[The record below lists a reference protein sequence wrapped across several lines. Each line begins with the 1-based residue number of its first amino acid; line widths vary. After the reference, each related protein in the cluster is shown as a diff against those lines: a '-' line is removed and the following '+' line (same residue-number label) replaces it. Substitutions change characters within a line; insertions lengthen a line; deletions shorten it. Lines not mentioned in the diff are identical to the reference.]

1 MHEVVGDKLRLSKL
15 RRARWASLALLS
27 LILLLATVAASQ
39 TVRVD
44 ITPGHVANSFVP
56 TEALG
61 AGIDRIETSSTDK
74 VFTEPVMKQVLA
86 AGWHSVTYRQN
97 TELHVEAWHWNP
109 QGTWSESGEKGYF
122 VGNARP
128 TEFIRH
134 SFGYSL
140 PHRGFTRNEGTD
152 TEGFSR
158 MTDGDEK
165 TYWKSNPYLTQA
177 FTGENDSNY
186 PQWVVID
193 LANNHPVNAIRISW
207 AEPYARRYLVQYWTG
222 ADPMKQ
228 STKGAWVTF
237 QGGAETNGAGG
248 VKTLQLAPSPVAVRY
263 LRILMSESSNTCD
276 SHDSGDRR
284 NCVGYAINE
293 LYLGTAAPD
302 GKFHD
307 LVRHTA
313 DPDQTTTYCS
323 SVDSWHEPAGI
334 DDKGDQVG
342 MDLFYTSGYTR
353 GLPAMMPV
361 SMLYGNPDDS
371 ANQIAYLKAR
381 GYPISYIEM
390 GEEPDGQY
398 MLPEDYGALYLQ
410 WATALHKVDPSL
422 KLGGPIF
429 EGVNEDIQVWPD
441 AQGRSSWLGR
451 FIAYLKAH
459 NRLQDLSFMSFEHY
473 PFEPCKI
480 QWSNLYEEPALISH
494 ILQVWHDDGLPPNV
508 PMFITE
514 LNISWNTG
522 ESFPDNFGSLWL
534 ADFVGSFLT
543 AGGNALYYFH
553 YLPETL
559 SHGCGSSIGTFS
571 MLSVDK
577 NYQIKQPLSQFF
589 ASQLINLEWVQSGD
603 GKHQVFP
610 ASADITD
617 PAGHKLVTSYAVQ
630 RPDGQWAL
638 MIINKDQENPHSVQ
652 IAFHDA
658 DKNTDRAFDG
668 PVDMITF
675 GSAQYRWNPATNGGT
690 ASPDG
695 PPAKSQITGGPT
707 TTYTLPK
714 ASVTVLRGQI
724 SNGKTTQP

>member
-1 MHEVVGDKLRLSKL
+1 MRPSAHAKLRWLKL
-15 RRARWASLALLS
+15 GIPGWIPA
-27 LILLLATVAASQ
+27 ILLVGSLLISPALSQ

-44 ITPGHVANSFVP
+44 VTPGHAVNTFVP

-61 AGIDRIETSSTDK
+61 AGIDRIDTVSTDK
-74 VFTEPVMKQVLA
+74 VFAEPVMRQVLS
-86 AGWHSVTYRQN
+86 AGWNSVTYRQN

-109 QGTWSESGEKGYF
+109 QGAWSDPGGKGYF
-122 VGNARP
+122 VGNAKP
-128 TEFIRH
+128 SEFIRH
-134 SFGYSL
+134 SFGYGL

-152 TEGFSR
+152 ANGFSR
-158 MTDGDEK
+158 ITDGDEK
-165 TYWKSNPYLTQA
+165 TYWKSNPYLTKA
-177 FTGENDSNY
+177 FTGEDDANY

-193 LANNHPVNAIRISW
+193 LANNHSVNAIRISW
-207 AEPYARRYLVQYWTG
+207 AEPYAKRYLVQYWTG
-222 ADPMKQ
+222 ADPIKQ

-237 QGGAETNGAGG
+237 RGGAEINGSGG
-248 VKTLQLAPSPVAVRY
+248 LKTLRLDPSALAVRF

-276 SHDSGDRR
+276 SHGSADRR

-293 LYLGTAAPD
+293 IYLGTVSAD
-302 GKFHD
+302 GEFHD

-323 SVDSWHEPAGI
+323 SVDPWHEPSGI

-353 GLPAMMPV
+353 GLPAMIPV
-361 SMLYGNPDDS
+361 AMLYGTPEDS

-410 WATALHKVDPSL
+410 WASALHKVDPGL

-441 AQGRSSWLGR
+441 AQGQSSWLGR
-451 FIAYLKAH
+451 FIAYLRSH
-459 NRLQDLSFMSFEHY
+459 NRLQDLAFMSFEHY

-480 QWSNLYEEPALISH
+480 QWSNLYDEPALISH
-494 ILQVWHDDGLPPNV
+494 ILQVWRDDGLPSNV

-543 AGGNALYYFH
+543 SGGNALYYFH
-553 YLPETL
+553 YIPEML

-571 MLSVDK
+571 MLTVDK
-577 NYQIKQPLSQFF
+577 NYQIQQPLSQYF
-589 ASQLINLEWVQSGD
+589 ASQLINLEWVQPGN

-610 ASADITD
+610 AGADIEDT
-617 PAGHKLVTSYAVQ
+617 AGHKLVTAYAVQ

-638 MIINKDQENPHSVQ
+638 MIVNKDQENPHSVRL
-652 IAFHDA
+652 AFHDA
-658 DKNTDRAFDG
+658 STNTESGFAG

-675 GSAQYRWNPATNGGT
+675 GSAQYHWNPEPNGGT
-690 ASPDG
+690 ADPDG
-695 PPAKSQITGGPT
+695 PAAKSRMNAGPA

-724 SNGKTTQP
+724 AKNNTSQP